1 MTRTRRPSAATLEI
15 LNNLAAEPD
24 GLHGYALMQ
33 AAGLASGTLYPIL
46 YPILKRLSDR
56 GWLEKNWE
64 SGADREWPPRRIYK
78 VTELGRTQLQT
89 YLSSDL
95 RRSSKVQETL
105 A

>member
-46 YPILKRLSDR
+46 KRLSDR
-56 GWLEKNWE
+56 DWLEKNWE
-64 SGADREWPPRRIYK
+64 SGADREGPPRRIYK